1 MSNKLI
7 TITNINNNFTLSRS
21 LTWLEDKVK
30 VKQLVIGEKYSKTLY
45 TFPQVGVCKV
55 SLRWVYVRCKASLRW
70 VISQGCPS
78 YVFRPNLF
86 RQSTQITLLSA
97 LFGSFVL

>member
-45 TFPQVGVCKV
+45 TFPQVGLCKV
-55 SLRWVYVRCKASLRW
+55 
-70 VISQGCPS
+70 
-78 YVFRPNLF
+78 
-86 RQSTQITLLSA
+86 
-97 LFGSFVL
+97 